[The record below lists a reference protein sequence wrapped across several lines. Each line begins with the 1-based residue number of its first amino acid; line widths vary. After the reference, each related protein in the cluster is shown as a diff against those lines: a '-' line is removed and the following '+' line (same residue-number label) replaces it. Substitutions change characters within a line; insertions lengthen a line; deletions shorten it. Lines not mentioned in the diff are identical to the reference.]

1 MGTMLQSL
9 TPLEEPTITG
19 LALRFLLCSAY
30 VWSGVTKLIAFNATA
45 KHFSVR
51 FRLPAP
57 HAAVALTICVQ
68 FVGSAMFIT
77 GWGAAGAAIALAL
90 FTMAATVVVYPFW
103 TMAGVERARNT
114 ETFLEHV
121 GLAAAFL
128 ILAWPLAS

>member
-1 MGTMLQSL
+1 MLQSL
-9 TPLEEPTITG
+9 TPLGEPTVTG
-19 LALRFLLCSAY
+19 LVLRFLLCSAY

-45 KHFSVR
+45 KHFSSR
-51 FRLPAP
+51 FQLAAP

-68 FVGSAMFIT
+68 LGGSAMFIT
-77 GWGAAGAAIALAL
+77 GWGAAAAAIALAL
-90 FTMAATVVVYPFW
+90 FTMAATVIVYPFW

-128 ILAWPLAS
+128 LLAWPFAS